1 MDDRWWA
8 RPAPAWLP
16 PLPIAAAMLA
26 LALANAWFTGW
37 TIAELLQYPDPVD
50 WRVLT
55 TAAERVSHGI
65 DPYAFAFGDGSFR
78 WSPVVA
84 WLVVPLSAIG
94 PLGWRL
100 LHVAALLLL
109 LPNRRLALIAAVS
122 WPFWFDLAAGNV
134 MTFVFVAAVLAL
146 RGNRAGELATL
157 ALAMLAPRPLVLP
170 LAAWLVWRRP
180 YLRTPAAA
188 LVVAH
193 ALLLLPIGWAGQW
206 AERLFSVLP
215 QQLGIAFDVGP
226 ARFIGGWWVPIGLL
240 LAVVLTFR
248 NRVGWACLA
257 AAPYWLPYYLFM
269 PLLEIERP
277 SPHAPDPY
285 VRPLLVPGRTD

>member
-1 MDDRWWA
+1 MTRGGWG
-8 RPAPAWLP
+8 RTVPASLP
-16 PLPIAAAMLA
+16 PLPIAAAITA
-26 LALANAWFTGW
+26 LVVANAWFTAW
-37 TIAELLQYPDPVD
+37 TIAELVQYPDPVD

-55 TAAERVSHGI
+55 TAAGRVSSGM

-78 WSPVVA
+78 WSPVIA
-84 WLVVPLSAIG
+84 WLFVPLGVIG

-100 LHVAALLLL
+100 LHAAALILL

-122 WPFWFDLAAGNV
+122 WPFWFDVAAGNIT
-134 MTFVFVAAVLAL
+134 TFVFVAGMLAL

-170 LAAWLVWRRP
+170 LAAWLIWRRP
-180 YLRTPAAA
+180 HLRAPAAA
-188 LVVAH
+188 LLVAH
-193 ALLLLPIGWAGQW
+193 ALLLLPVGWAGQW

-226 ARFIGGWWVPIGLL
+226 ARLIGPWWVPIGLA
-240 LAVVLTFR
+240 LAVVLVVR

-269 PLLEIERP
+269 PLLELERP
-277 SPHAPDPY
+277 SPRASDPY